1 VNGSEKL
8 GTHLSMEKKRDLL
21 QKKLDEDLQI
31 ENVMQLQISQ
41 EFEELKH
48 LEVSLEKR
56 LEQKHSTEQLSVK
69 H

>member
-1 VNGSEKL
+1 MSE
-8 GTHLSMEKKRDLL
+8 HLSTEKKLDLL

-31 ENVMQLQISQ
+31 ESALERQINQ

-48 LEVSLEKR
+48 VEVSLERR
-56 LEQKHSTEQLSVK
+56 LEQNRLAKQLSVK

>member
-1 VNGSEKL
+1 MNVN
-8 GTHLSMEKKRDLL
+8 LSMEKKRDLL

-31 ENVMQLQISQ
+31 EHALTLQISQ

-56 LEQKHSTEQLSVK
+56 LEQAHSARQLSVK

>member
-1 VNGSEKL
+1 MSE
-8 GTHLSMEKKRDLL
+8 HLSTEKKLDLL

-31 ENVMQLQISQ
+31 ESALERQINQ

-48 LEVSLEKR
+48 VEVSLERR
-56 LEQKHSTEQLSVK
+56 LEQKHSAKQLSIK

>member
-1 VNGSEKL
+1 MTV
-8 GTHLSMEKKRDLL
+8 HLSIEKKRDLV
-21 QKKLDEDLQI
+21 QKKLDEDLQV
-31 ENVMQLQISQ
+31 EHALELQINQ

-56 LEQKHSTEQLSVK
+56 LEQKHSAKQLNVK